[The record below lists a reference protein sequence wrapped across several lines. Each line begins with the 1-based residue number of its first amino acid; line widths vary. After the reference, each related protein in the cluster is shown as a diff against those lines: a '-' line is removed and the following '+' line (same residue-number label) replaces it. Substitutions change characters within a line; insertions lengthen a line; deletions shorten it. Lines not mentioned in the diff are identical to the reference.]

1 MTHLYKKTALCRF
14 LYNKGNSL
22 MLSAPHRSEVKS
34 SPSIRQARQIARLA
48 LVAIVGIS
56 YFFVAVVIL
65 HFLRPDYDPVKRA
78 VSNYAIGPYGFL
90 MVSAFFA
97 LALSLFA
104 LALGLARRI
113 TLSSRSQVGL
123 RLLKVASVGM
133 IVTGIFPGDL
143 NGLYSFMPT
152 VILHWLAAGVSF
164 SSITVAALLF
174 SMHFKMEKEWRSF
187 QCPSFALALT
197 VVVGLFAFS
206 VLTFVGWFGIGQRIY
221 ITVTLLWLF
230 LVAVRLRFVASR

>member
-22 MLSAPHRSEVKS
+22 MLSAPHRSEAKS
-34 SPSIRQARQIARLA
+34 SPSIQHAKQAARLA
-48 LVAIVGIS
+48 LIAIIGIS
-56 YFFVAVVIL
+56 YFFVAVVTL

-90 MVSAFFA
+90 MTTAFFA

-113 TLSSRSQVGL
+113 TLSSS
-123 RLLKVASVGM
+123 
-133 IVTGIFPGDL
+133 
-143 NGLYSFMPT
+143 
-152 VILHWLAAGVSF
+152 
-164 SSITVAALLF
+164 TVAALLF
-174 SMHFKMEKEWRSF
+174 CMHFKMEKEWRSF
-187 QCPSFALALT
+187 QRPSFALALT

-206 VLTFVGWFGIGQRIY
+206 VLAFVGWFGIGQRIY
-221 ITVTLLWLF
+221 IAVTLLWLF
-230 LVAVRLRFVASR
+230 LVAVRLRYIATRKVPG